1 MQLLQERFK
10 TRELDW
16 ANSSSNVHDDDEDD
30 PENDLLLHQTGTM
43 IEGNKGKKAP
53 YKVSILYMYTYIHI
67 CINIYVYA

>member
-1 MQLLQERFK
+1 MYLYVYMQLLQERFK

-53 YKVSILYMYTYIHI
+53 YKVSILY
-67 CINIYVYA
+67 